1 MDFNVLVI
9 EDDIQLNFVITE
21 YFKMKAYNTTSIH
34 DGIEAIDE
42 IDKITNR
49 DINLYVIDIN
59 LPSLNGIDILKYIR
73 EKDSTTPIIIIT
85 ASLEIENFIKAFEY
99 GCSEYIKK
107 PFHIKELE
115 VRVNK
120 LLNHNIS
127 NIQFNS
133 DFYYDF
139 NTKSFFFKEKEI
151 ELRNKERRLIEVL
164 LQNVNKIVP
173 VEIIYDYVWEGE
185 DKDSFPLRQLLADI
199 RKKLPYNIIKTKIK
213 QGYIIEK

>member
-9 EDDIQLNFVITE
+9 EDDVQLNFVISE
-21 YFKMKAYNTTSIH
+21 YFKMKSYNTISIH

-120 LLNHNIS
+120 LLNNNIS
-127 NIQFNS
+127 TIQF
-133 DFYYDF
+133 DDDLYYNF
-139 NTKSFFFKEKEI
+139 NTKAFFIK
-151 ELRNKERRLIEVL
+151 
-164 LQNVNKIVP
+164 
-173 VEIIYDYVWEGE
+173 
-185 DKDSFPLRQLLADI
+185 
-199 RKKLPYNIIKTKIK
+199 KTK
-213 QGYIIEK
+213 